1 MLTRFRTY
9 AVFRI
14 KPEQKPARPHGGEG
28 AASLIPYMRAD
39 EDRKPSSEPLETWS
53 VLGPVN
59 DVDLLVQSR
68 SSD

>member
-14 KPEQKPARPHGGEG
+14 KPEQKPARLHGGQG
-28 AASLIPYMRAD
+28 AASVIPYMRAD
-39 EDRKPSSEPLETWS
+39 EECKPSSDPLETWS

-59 DVDLLVQSR
+59 EADLLVPGR
-68 SSD
+68 SPQ